1 MNDRSDQWEAELAD
15 SGVCGLIEVQMWE
28 HRAAA
33 QAGHFKEDMYTEV
46 FDKIKA
52 DPDGDQTDEKEIS
65 YERKGNRMV
74 GSDGAGRRAR

>member
-1 MNDRSDQWEAELAD
+1 MHHKKD
-15 SGVCGLIEVQMWE
+15 VYFM
-28 HRAAA
+28 
-33 QAGHFKEDMYTEV
+33 EDMYTEV

-74 GSDGAGRRAR
+74 GSDGAGQRAR